1 MRRIL
6 SIIFLISCITASYA
20 QNTRIGAWTSHMPYQ
35 QAMQVLNTGN
45 EIYCVT
51 SGGLFILNLKDSSM
65 QVLTKQD
72 GISGTNMKTGAYD
85 AASKTV
91 IIAYENTN
99 IDLIIGR
106 EIINI
111 DDIFKTEITGIKS
124 VNSINCI
131 NGIAYINCGFGVVL
145 LDLNKLEIKDT
156 YYLGD
161 NGSNLGVHSI
171 AVMNDKIFAATD
183 SGIYEANYN
192 NQNLAN
198 YQNWTKHRTT
208 YAFPTNAYPA
218 LSCVNFNNKLYA
230 FLKDGI
236 YEFDGNS
243 WVFSNNV
250 FQGGLGKFTLS
261 ENNLISIYNYGIV
274 SYDANMQWLDFISAG
289 SGNNF
294 INASYDKTG
303 KLWVANNIRGLQVYD
318 DGNLLGNYV
327 PNGPFASIARRLAIH
342 NGKLIVASGT
352 VGENYTNRFT
362 LNGIYRYKNKEWE
375 NFNYLN
381 YSVVDSF
388 FDIITVAINKKNNRE
403 FYGTFWKGLVEF
415 DDNGYVRDYSG
426 YNSTLGEAFGN
437 DGQYRVTGMAFDSKS
452 QLWVSNHWANKPIS
466 VLKTNGQWQSFEFP
480 GIFGEYKY
488 VSDIT
493 IDQYDQKWVCIPRS
507 NAILVFKENTNGTV
521 KFIRLGSGTN
531 NGNLPK
537 DASEVLCITED
548 LDGRMWAG
556 TNKGL
561 AVFYNT
567 REILDPNA
575 NTDAQPVK
583 VIDGEFVQS
592 LLENESITCIKV
604 DAANRKW
611 IGTRNGAWL
620 FTADGTE
627 QIHYFNTDNSP
638 LLTNIINDIAI
649 DQQTGE
655 VFFATDF
662 GIVSYRSDATEGFE
676 VNKENVK
683 VFPNPVK
690 ETYSGAIAIEGLVNA
705 ANVKITDI
713 EGKVVFTTKANGSQ
727 AIWYGTNF
735 SGERVQSGVYL
746 VFSANEE
753 GLETMVSKIVFI
765 H

>member
-6 SIIFLISCITASYA
+6 TIIFLINCITASYG
-20 QNTRIGAWTSHMPYQ
+20 QSTRIGAWTSHMPYQ

-45 EIYCVT
+45 EVYCIA

-72 GISGTNMKTGAYD
+72 GLTGTNMKTGAYD
-85 AASKTV
+85 AATKTV
-91 IIAYENTN
+91 IIAYDNTN
-99 IDLIIGR
+99 IDLIRGR

-111 DDIFKTEITGIKS
+111 DDIFKAEITGIKS
-124 VNSINCI
+124 IYSINCI

-171 AVMNDKIFAATD
+171 TVMNDRIFAATD
-183 SGIYEANYN
+183 SGIYEADYGS
-192 NQNLAN
+192 QNLAN
-198 YQNWTKHRTT
+198 YQNWTKHRNT
-208 YAFPTNAYPA
+208 YSFPTNAYPA

-236 YEFDGNS
+236 YEFDGSS

-250 FQGGLGKFTLS
+250 FQGGLGKFTIS
-261 ENNLISIYNYGIV
+261 ENKLISVYNYGIV
-274 SYDANMQWLDFISAG
+274 SYDANMQWLDFVSAG
-289 SGNNF
+289 TGNNF

-303 KLWVANNIRGLQVYD
+303 KLWVANSIRGLQVYD
-318 DGNLLGNYV
+318 SGNLLGSYV
-327 PNGPFASIARRLAIH
+327 PNGPFSSIARRLDLH

-352 VGENYTNRFT
+352 VGENYNNRFT
-362 LNGIYRYKNKEWE
+362 LNGIYRYQNKEWK

-381 YSVVDSF
+381 YPVVDSF

-403 FYGTFWKGLVEF
+403 YYGTFWKGLVEF
-415 DDNGYVRDYSG
+415 DENGYVRDYSG

-437 DGQYRVTGMAFDSKS
+437 AGQYRVTGMAFDSKS

-466 VLKTNGQWQSFEFP
+466 VLKTNGTWQSFEFP

-521 KFIRLGSGTN
+521 KFIRLGAGAN

-548 LDGRMWAG
+548 LDGKMWVG

-575 NTDAQPVK
+575 NTDAQDVR

-592 LLENESITCIKV
+592 LLENESITTIKV

-611 IGTRNGAWL
+611 VGTRNGAWL
-620 FTADGTE
+620 FTSDGTE
-627 QIHYFNTDNSP
+627 QIHYFNIENSP

-649 DQQTGE
+649 DHQTGE

-676 VNKENVK
+676 VNKENIK

-690 ETYSGAIAIEGLVNA
+690 ETYRGPIAIEGLVNA

-713 EGKVVFTTKANGSQ
+713 EGKVVYTTKANGSQ
-727 AIWYGTNF
+727 AIWYGNNF

-746 VFSANEE
+746 VYSANED